1 MALSDADVQKQ
12 IKHMMAFIEQEANE
26 KAEEIDAKAEEEFNI
41 EKGRLVQQQRLK
53 IMEYYE
59 KKEKQV
65 ELQKKI
71 QSSNMLNQA
80 RLKVLKVREDHVRNV
95 LDEARKKLEEVNQ
108 DPSKYSH
115 IMSLLITQGIFQLIE
130 NHIYIR
136 VRQTDLPI
144 VESLLEGIQKI
155 YKETTKKD
163 VIIKIDQ
170 DTFLPAESCGGI
182 ELLTAKGRTKI
193 NNTLESRLELIAQ
206 QLIPQ
211 IRTALFGRNPNPKSF
226 PHMTMSYC
234 NTAIAWFFGQGICL
248 LHHMLCK
255 LLESSTAGL
264 ENYVVLKSFAVKP
277 VGLICLITSTSAA
290 CEGRDAT
297 QQT

>member
-12 IKHMMAFIEQEANE
+12 INHMMAFIEQEANE

-95 LDEARKKLEEVNQ
+95 LDEARKRLGEVTQN
-108 DPSKYSH
+108 PNKYSQ
-115 IMSLLITQGIFQLIE
+115 ILRLLITQGLYQLTE
-130 NHIYIR
+130 GHVFIR
-136 VRQTDLPI
+136 VRQVDLPI
-144 VESLLEGIQKI
+144 VESLLDSIQQE
-155 YKETTKKD
+155 YKQATKKD
-163 VIIKIDQ
+163 ALLKIDQ
-170 DTFLPAESCGGI
+170 ETFLPAESCGGV
-182 ELLTAKGRTKI
+182 ELLTSKGRIKI

-206 QLIPQ
+206 QLIPE
-211 IRTALFGRNPNPKSF
+211 IRSALFGSNPNRKF
-226 PHMTMSYC
+226 T
-234 NTAIAWFFGQGICL
+234 
-248 LHHMLCK
+248 
-255 LLESSTAGL
+255 
-264 ENYVVLKSFAVKP
+264 
-277 VGLICLITSTSAA
+277 
-290 CEGRDAT
+290 D
-297 QQT
+297 